1 MQFSSKEGLMAPSPR
16 VICSFL
22 PVHFWAI
29 VSPVVVVLQYYIYI
43 YIAES
48 YEKKR
53 FILNSPMC
61 IEEPDLKK
69 NWRQLGII
77 HKQACVIK
85 IIHFFLVRLIV
96 HIRLWYASLDDRAS
110 ERKRNLHK
118 THFKNM
124 PPNFWCNKRATK
136 IILCGTKTS
145 RKNLGSTCRVLRE

>member
-22 PVHFWAI
+22 PVHFWAR

-43 YIAES
+43 YI
-48 YEKKR
+48 YIYCRVLWEKKSSFWFLQCALR
-53 FILNSPMC
+53 SQI
-61 IEEPDLKK
+61 LKK
-69 NWRQLGII
+69 DWRQLGII
-77 HKQACVIK
+77 HKQACVIE

-124 PPNFWCNKRATK
+124 PPNFWCN
-136 IILCGTKTS
+136 I
-145 RKNLGSTCRVLRE
+145 

>member
-1 MQFSSKEGLMAPSPR
+1 MSYLYIKLKKVDAVLVKRRINGAKSKSHLFFFASAFLSQSIPCCSSITILHIYMYIVESLMR
-16 VICSFL
+16 
-22 PVHFWAI
+22 
-29 VSPVVVVLQYYIYI
+29 
-43 YIAES
+43 
-48 YEKKR
+48 KK
-53 FILNSPMC
+53 FILISPMC

-77 HKQACVIK
+77 HKQACVIE

-124 PPNFWCNKRATK
+124 PPNFWCN
-136 IILCGTKTS
+136 I
-145 RKNLGSTCRVLRE
+145 

>member
-1 MQFSSKEGLMAPSPR
+1 MSYLYIKLKKVDAVLVKRRINGAKSKSHLFFFASAFLSQSIPCCSSITILHIYMYIVESLMR
-16 VICSFL
+16 
-22 PVHFWAI
+22 
-29 VSPVVVVLQYYIYI
+29 
-43 YIAES
+43 
-48 YEKKR
+48 KK
-53 FILNSPMC
+53 FILISPMC

-85 IIHFFLVRLIV
+85 LIHFFLVRLIV

-124 PPNFWCNKRATK
+124 PPNFWCN
-136 IILCGTKTS
+136 I
-145 RKNLGSTCRVLRE
+145 